1 MRAPVVSRYD
11 TIAVRNMAD
20 ARFTLAPTSV
30 RKYLSERDAIME
42 QNGPV
47 HEGLFIF
54 PALLGFF
61 PLGVAGL
68 LALMRGTGT
77 PVSSIPI
84 APIALTSIPF
94 LAVLLIVGVVAF
106 LRECRSERLLEDLDE
121 SAGVQSIPF
130 SFPDRA
136 YVLDFDREDILGRVA
151 DGVTPDVRDRLL
163 GLIAN
168 GDREAA
174 ERAVAILT
182 EEACRN
188 YERERDRRA
197 QKALRAR
204 ESSARSALGRRG

>member
-1 MRAPVVSRYD
+1 MRAPVISRHD
-11 TIAVRNMAD
+11 TIAVQNMSD
-20 ARFTLAPTSV
+20 ACFTLTPTSV

-54 PALLGFF
+54 PAFLGFL

-68 LALMRGTGT
+68 LALMRTT
-77 PVSSIPI
+77 DAPVSSIPI

-94 LAVLLIVGVVAF
+94 LAVLLIVGVVTF
-106 LRECRSERLLEDLDE
+106 LRECRRERLLEDLDE

-130 SFPDRA
+130 SFPPRA
-136 YVLDFDREDILGRVA
+136 HVLDFDQEDILGRVS
-151 DGVTPDVRDRLL
+151 DEVTPDMRDRLL
-163 GLIAN
+163 GLIAD
-168 GDREAA
+168 GDREVA
-174 ERAVAILT
+174 ERAVAILI